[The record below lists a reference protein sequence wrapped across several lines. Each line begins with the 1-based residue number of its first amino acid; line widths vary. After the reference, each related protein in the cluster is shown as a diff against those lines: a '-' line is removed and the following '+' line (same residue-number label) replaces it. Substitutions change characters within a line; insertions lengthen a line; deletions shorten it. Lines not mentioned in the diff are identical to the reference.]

1 MRSETIL
8 GVDRAMN
15 RQNTLLIRAVVSS
28 DGTKRLVKKVSVGK
42 IGVDANSLVRARDE
56 WRGMDRNLCRR
67 GPEWSVRLMS

>member
-42 IGVDANSLVRARDE
+42 IGVDVRIVWFVQETSGGAWTEISAEEALNGLSD
-56 WRGMDRNLCRR
+56 
-67 GPEWSVRLMS
+67 

>member
-42 IGVDANSLVRARDE
+42 IGVDCE
-56 WRGMDRNLCRR
+56 
-67 GPEWSVRLMS
+67 